1 MFFDELKKQ
10 KKISAALCGVRVA
23 AIGQGTASALEQ
35 RGLLAD
41 LVPSVYDGDTLAREL
56 AEKLDGG
63 ERILIPRALKGN
75 ENIVPVLKEKG
86 ASVDDIG
93 IYETVYESS
102 PADRSRKELKAGNI
116 DCVVFT
122 SASTVKG
129 FVEST
134 KGADYFRPC
143 GRLHRKTDKGGRP
156 ISSEWRHIC
165 RRKRLSAVLSTW

>member
-1 MFFDELKKQ
+1 
-10 KKISAALCGVRVA
+10 
-23 AIGQGTASALEQ
+23 SALEQ

-63 ERILIPRALKGN
+63 ERILIPRARKGN
-75 ENIVPVLKEKG
+75 ENIVPVLEEKG

-102 PADRSRKELKAGNI
+102 RLIDPGKELKSGNI
-116 DCVVFT
+116 DCVVVT

-129 FVEST
+129 DVESK
-134 KGADYFRPC
+134 KGADYSGP
-143 GRLHRKTDKGGRP
+143 GAASSGKQRKEAAAQVGMENKQT
-156 ISSEWRHIC
+156 
-165 RRKRLSAVLSTW
+165 